1 MQAECGFGGG
11 GLNRALD
18 TALCCAKEHF
28 VGVECDVGPVAGGA
42 RGNEG
47 GERGGERV
55 AVDE

>member
-47 GERGGERV
+47 GE
-55 AVDE
+55 